1 MKQNQND
8 RFILIDPAMAATMLE
23 QQSKNR
29 HVNFR
34 TVKRYAR
41 KMDLNGWISN
51 FQTSISFNSLDKLI
65 DGQHRLHAVILHNK
79 PVVFFCRFNV
89 SIEESIAESTSLNR
103 SVSDRLV
110 MFSNFDCNIAKNVVA
125 IGRLIFTRLKT
136 GKLYTAGSN
145 GNHPFEMEEALN
157 CFKLVECD
165 PTEIAKE
172 SYELYLMQPRRLKI
186 MMQSEIGYFLSQKSI
201 GAKEIL
207 YEVCS
212 ANTSNLLACCIKKN
226 VLNRTTKTVVT
237 RRFSSLAFAKVW
249 NNQKPL
255 LKIPNLQGTPIPDL
269 FDGNFAKIEGAA

>member
-8 RFILIDPAMAATMLE
+8 RFILIDPAMAVTMLE

-29 HVNFR
+29 HVNHR
-34 TVKRYAR
+34 AIERYAR
-41 KMDLNGWISN
+41 KMDSNEWISN
-51 FQTSISFNSLDKLI
+51 FQTSISFNSLNKLI
-65 DGQHRLHAVILHNK
+65 DGQHRLHAVILHGK

-110 MFSNFDCNIAKNVVA
+110 MFSNFDCNIAKNVAA
-125 IGRLIFTRLKT
+125 IGRLIFTRLKN

-145 GNHPFEMEEALN
+145 AKHPFEMEEALN
-157 CFKLVECD
+157 SFKLVKCD

-172 SYELYLMQPRRLKI
+172 SYELYQMQPRRLKI

-212 ANTSNLLACCIKKN
+212 SNTSNILACCIKKN
-226 VLNRTTKTVVT
+226 ILNRTSKAFAT

-255 LKIPNLQGTPIPDL
+255 LKIPNLEGTSIPDL
-269 FDGNFAKIEGAA
+269 FDGNFVNIGGAA